1 MPSIVLDN
9 VSFSYSSKPLLS
21 QINLTVGPGERAC
34 LVGPNGSGKST
45 LLAIVQEN
53 LLPDSGRVGVPAST
67 PSASIQ
73 SCFEDLEQTVSA
85 SMKTALSPLRNLISE
100 FESVTEQLEA
110 DSSGSATARYDR
122 LLSELE
128 RRDAWSI
135 DARLNKALSGLG
147 LSIAA
152 ENAESLRLRQ
162 LSPGQRTRLQLA
174 ALLVLRPPALVLDEP
189 TNHLD
194 DGAVEFLTEVLLD
207 WSGPVL
213 LASHDRAFIEAVA
226 TVLYDLDTVVW
237 NELSHADG
245 TTEPGG
251 LHKNSGNYTEY
262 LQAKDKAHRA
272 HRALHAAQQEEK
284 RSIEEHRQGSQK
296 IARGGV
302 RLATAQGKEKKFF
315 ADRAAATAVRRTRND
330 DRRLEHLAEHE
341 VRKPRLY
348 ELSFPA
354 RAGNEP
360 AGSAIAARDAAITGR
375 LSPTTFDLS
384 YGEHLLLTGP
394 NGSGKSTLISWIADG
409 KPPADTPASGSITR
423 DDDIALVPQR
433 LPKCGDPGFTDDIWH
448 SGVGPT
454 GRRILHP
461 STWTTPISHLSD
473 GNQRRAQLAVALADQ
488 PVVLLID
495 EPTNYLDLSTLE
507 ALEKALASWT
517 GTLVITTH
525 DRWLINHWQGRRLHL
540 EA

>member
-45 LLAIVQEN
+45 LLAIAQGQ
-53 LLPDSGRVGVPAST
+53 LLPDSGQVEVPKST

-73 SCFEDLEQTVSA
+73 SCFEDLKQTVSA
-85 SMKTALSPLRNLISE
+85 SMETALSPLRNLISE
-100 FESVTEQLEA
+100 FESVTEQLA
-110 DSSGSATARYDR
+110 HDGSGSVAARYDR

-128 RRDAWSI
+128 SRDAWSI
-135 DARLNKALSGLG
+135 DARLSKTLRGLG

-152 ENAESLRLRQ
+152 ENAESVRLRQ
-162 LSPGQRTRLQLA
+162 LSPGQRARLQLA

-194 DGAVEFLTEVLLD
+194 DDAIEFLIEVVTG

-213 LASHDRAFIEAVA
+213 TASHDRAFIESAA
-226 TVLYDLDTVVW
+226 TVLYDLDIVVW
-237 NELSHADG
+237 NELSRADG
-245 TTEPGG
+245 AAEPGG
-251 LHKNSGNYTEY
+251 LHKNSGNYTDY
-262 LQAKDKAHRA
+262 LQAKDKARSV
-272 HRALHAAQQEEK
+272 HRALHAAQQEQK

-302 RLATAQGKEKKFF
+302 RLAAAQGKEKKFF

-360 AGSAIAARDAAITGR
+360 AGSAIAVRDAAIAGR

-394 NGSGKSTLISWIADG
+394 NGSGKSTLISWIAAG
-409 KPPADTPASGSITR
+409 KPPAGTPASGSITR
-423 DDDIALVPQR
+423 DDDIALAPQR

-454 GRRILHP
+454 GRGILHP
-461 STWTTPISHLSD
+461 SMWTTPISHLSD
-473 GNQRRAQLAVALADQ
+473 GNQRRAQLAVALTDQ
-488 PVVLLID
+488 PTVLLID
-495 EPTNYLDLSTLE
+495 EPTNYLDLDTLE

-517 GTLVITTH
+517 GALVITTH
-525 DRWLINHWQGRRLHL
+525 DRWLINHWQARRLRL